1 MAYYLIKT
9 CYGCGVTLT
18 REKLSEAE
26 AIQYVKDIQTFLS
39 QVGRVDSRKRSII
52 LYDGLCAECE
62 QDILRS
68 D

>member
-39 QVGRVDSRKRSII
+39 QVGTVIQNKVFSHLQRSQEV
-52 LYDGLCAECE
+52 YFKKK
-62 QDILRS
+62 
-68 D
+68 